1 MVLGKWEQDGQMDQ
15 SLLLNARLDQERVTL
30 TGLLFKDKKGLFGGT
45 PTARG
50 LGLLF
55 MEL

>member
-1 MVLGKWEQDGQMDQ
+1 MDQ
-15 SLLLNARLDQERVTL
+15 NSSLSVRLDQEGVTL
-30 TGLLFKDKKGLFGGT
+30 IGLLFKDKKGLFGGT